1 MFNLGDIVQLN
12 NHASRGSKGK
22 ITRIVHIME
31 MNYETYEY
39 RVQLFDA
46 PISVIARPDQLL
58 HTPLLHPTKDTDGDQ

>member
-1 MFNLGDIVQLN
+1 MSDLHTYYHMFF
-12 NHASRGSKGK
+12 
-22 ITRIVHIME
+22 HIME